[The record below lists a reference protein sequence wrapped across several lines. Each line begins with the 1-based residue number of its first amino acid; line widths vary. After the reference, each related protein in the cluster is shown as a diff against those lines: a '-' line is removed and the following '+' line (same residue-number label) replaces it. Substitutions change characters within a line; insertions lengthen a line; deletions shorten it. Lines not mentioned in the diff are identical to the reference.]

1 MKQRVYIET
10 SIVSYLTARPS
21 RDLVL
26 AAHQQVTHE
35 WWQRQRRTFELCT
48 SQIAL
53 DEAGKGDPL
62 AAVDRMAPLSELPL
76 LPLTDEVRKLTAA
89 LLHASVLPE
98 NARVDAVH
106 VAVAT
111 VHDVDVILTWNCR
124 HLANA
129 SILVGLGQ
137 TLRALGYEAPIICTP
152 DELMGE

>member
-1 MKQRVYIET
+1 
-10 SIVSYLTARPS
+10 
-21 RDLVL
+21 
-26 AAHQQVTHE
+26 
-35 WWQRQRRTFELCT
+35 
-48 SQIAL
+48 
-53 DEAGKGDPL
+53 
-62 AAVDRMAPLSELPL
+62 MAPLSELPL

-98 NARVDAVH
+98 SARVDAVH

-111 VHDVDVILTWNCR
+111 VHDIDVVLTWNCR

-137 TLRALGYEAPIICTP
+137 KLRALGYEAPIICTP